1 MAAHWMWW
9 ILGVVLIGAELLTG
23 TFYFFALGLAFL
35 ACGAIAW
42 LGATLPVQLIAA
54 SVLGLIGVYVAH
66 HWRQHRGTPPAQPGL
81 DIGQSVV
88 VDRWQPDGT
97 ARVTYRGTQWTA
109 ELARPDRGVVA
120 ARSRPDDD
128 DVVLGHGRPLSVPER
143 LNAPGGAARQRMLPR
158 RDEAR

>member
-1 MAAHWMWW
+1 MLAPTGGQMAAHWMWW

-54 SVLGLIGVYVAH
+54 SILGLIGVYAAH
-66 HWRQHRGTPPAQPGL
+66 HWRQRRGTPPAQPGL

-109 ELARPDRGVVA
+109 ELARPDVPRQPTMYIVDTRGSTLVLDA
-120 ARSRPDDD
+120 QRP
-128 DVVLGHGRPLSVPER
+128 GS
-143 LNAPGGAARQRMLPR
+143 
-158 RDEAR
+158 